1 MKNYYIGFIA
11 FLCVGFSYAQVGIG
25 TVTPDPSSI
34 LDISATDKGILIPRV
49 DLGDPSTSNVI
60 TNPVK
65 SLMVWNTD
73 AANDGANEG
82 FYFYTGSDWNVLN
95 NDECEAGSLS
105 GEEIKRYAE
114 IYKTAASS
122 ALDQNNPIEFG
133 VTAFAEGI
141 NANSNSFEAVI
152 AGVYRVSYTVTVQKT
167 SGGNSNPKF
176 YLGIGGNTNIVPGS
190 STFTTLSN
198 GQVLTVSA
206 TKLVQLD
213 ASEQLYLYSDTSDN
227 NIRVMPHGTNFTIEL
242 VKED

>member
-1 MKNYYIGFIA
+1 MKNYYVGFIA

-82 FYFYTGSDWNVLN
+82 FFFYNDSGWNVLN
-95 NDECEAGSLS
+95 HEQCGPGSLS
-105 GEEIKRYAE
+105 GGDIKRYAE

-122 ALDQNNPIEFG
+122 ALNQNNPIEFG
-133 VTAFAEGI
+133 ATTFAEGI
-141 NANSNSFEAVI
+141 NANSNSFEAVV
-152 AGVYRVSYTVTVQKT
+152 AGVYRVSYTVSIEKT
-167 SGGNSNPKF
+167 SGGSSNPKF
-176 YLGIGGNTNIVPGS
+176 YLTIGGSTNIVPGS

-198 GQVLTVSA
+198 GEVITVSA

-242 VKED
+242 VKAD

>member
-34 LDISATDKGILIPRV
+34 LDISATDKGILIPRI
-49 DLGDPSTSNVI
+49 DLGDLSSSTVI

-65 SLMVWNTD
+65 SLMLWNTD
-73 AANDGANEG
+73 AANGGANEG
-82 FYFYTGSDWNVLN
+82 FFFYTGSDWNALHGNVGSSGG
-95 NDECEAGSLS
+95 AGT
-105 GEEIKRYAE
+105 KCYAE
-114 IYKTAASS
+114 IYKTSASS

-133 VTAFAEGI
+133 VITFADGI
-141 NANSNSFEAVI
+141 TANSNSFQVSV
-152 AGVYRVSYTVTVQKT
+152 AGVYRVSYTVTLEKT

-176 YLGIGGNTNIVPGS
+176 YLGIGWNTNVVPGS
-190 STFTTLSN
+190 STFTMLSN
-198 GQVLTVSA
+198 GQVITVST

-213 ASEQLYLYSDTSDN
+213 ASDQLYLYSDTSDN

-242 VKED
+242 VKAD